1 MSSCGESKVEK
12 VSEGHRKA
20 IKFECSDDPDKKL
33 CAREKRRSFLEA
45 GGEFVTFED
54 LTKDQERR
62 VKLECVRKIKSSLAK
77 YNNCLEIEVANALG
91 GTLTDTGD
99 GIDTTPIGRLEKSV
113 VRLDIIEMDDSDE
126 NYNLTA
132 GGGSGIIISDKLI
145 ATNCHVALAVRGG
158 PRERYIG
165 VKKNNKEEYALAK
178 LSKVDEGHDVCIIE
192 IYENKKS
199 EFKMVPVKR
208 LIEFDKL
215 ERGDRVTALGTPR
228 SLEGYASSGSIN
240 YLGLAENDP
249 DIIKYLDADTKVII
263 HDATID
269 HGSSGGPLFDK
280 SGNLIGLNTLGIG
293 SGMNIYISV
302 SADYITDLW
311 RN

>member
-33 CAREKRRSFLEA
+33 CAREKRRNFLEA

-62 VKLECVRKIKSSLAK
+62 VKLECIRKIKSSLAK

-91 GTLTDTGD
+91 GTITDSGGD
-99 GIDTTPIGRLEKSV
+99 IDTTPIGRLEKSV
-113 VRLDIIEMDDSDE
+113 VRLDIIEMDEKESFSYAE
-126 NYNLTA
+126 

-145 ATNCHVALAVRGG
+145 ATNCHVALNVQEG
-158 PRERYIG
+158 PRERFIE

-178 LSKVDEGHDVCIIE
+178 LTKIDKEHDICIIE
-192 IYENKKS
+192 VYKDSK
-199 EFKMVPVKR
+199 FKLIMTPVKR

-240 YLGLAENDP
+240 YLGLAKSDP
-249 DIIKYLDADTKVII
+249 DIIKYLDGDTKIII

-293 SGMNIYISV
+293 SGMNIFVTV
-302 SADYITDLW
+302 SADHITDLW